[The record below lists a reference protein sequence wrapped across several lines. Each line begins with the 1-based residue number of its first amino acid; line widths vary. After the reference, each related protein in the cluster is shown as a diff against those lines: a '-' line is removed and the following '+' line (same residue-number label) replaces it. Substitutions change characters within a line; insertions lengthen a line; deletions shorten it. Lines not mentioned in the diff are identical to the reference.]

1 MKLFLF
7 LGIITTN
14 VPEVFLLRKEITE
27 ELCSLSEEERLK
39 IINRHRKNGVKIPL
53 SDGIFIGKDVS
64 IEENTII
71 LPGSILTGETVIEG
85 FCHIGPNTVL
95 YNVTVKKEASLNNV
109 QAYESVIGEKADI
122 GPYVHI
128 RPNSNIAKNVHLGN
142 FVEVKNSD
150 IDEGTK
156 VSHLTYIGDSDIG
169 KKVNFGCGCVTVNYT
184 GKEKFRTTVGD
195 NCFIGCNTNLIA
207 PVKIGNYGYTAAGS
221 TITEDVPENALGI
234 ARARQVNKEN
244 WVKIKKPYKNMD

>member
-1 MKLFLF
+1 M
-7 LGIITTN
+7 
-14 VPEVFLLRKEITE
+14 RKEITE

-85 FCHIGPNTVL
+85 FCHKGPNTVL
-95 YNVTVKKEASLNNV
+95 YNVTLKKEASLNNV

-122 GPYVHI
+122 GPYGHI
-128 RPNSNIAKNVHLGN
+128 RPDSNIAKGVHLGN
-142 FVEVKNSD
+142 FVEVKNSG
-150 IDEGTK
+150 IDEDTK

-169 KKVNFGCGCVTVNYT
+169 
-184 GKEKFRTTVGD
+184 
-195 NCFIGCNTNLIA
+195 
-207 PVKIGNYGYTAAGS
+207 
-221 TITEDVPENALGI
+221 
-234 ARARQVNKEN
+234 
-244 WVKIKKPYKNMD
+244 